1 MNLIIN
7 TFLPQFFL
15 LQFEILSFNGLTE
28 QESINQFLQNLFHDF
43 FIIGGILYIIFAIVV
58 IRQIHVMKKT
68 LITTFSPIIEIIG
81 YIHLV
86 LSVLVLLFYIVLL

>member
-1 MNLIIN
+1 MNLMIN
-7 TFLPQFFL
+7 TFL
-15 LQFEILSFNGLTE
+15 LQLETFPFNGLNDGK
-28 QESINQFLQNLFHDF
+28 SINQFLQNLFHDF

-68 LITTFSPIIEIIG
+68 LITTFSPVIEIIG
-81 YIHLV
+81 YIHLI

>member
-1 MNLIIN
+1 MNLMIN
-7 TFLPQFFL
+7 TFL
-15 LQFEILSFNGLTE
+15 LQLETFPFNDFNDGK
-28 QESINQFLQNLFHDF
+28 SINQFLQNLFHDF

-68 LITTFSPIIEIIG
+68 LITTFSPVIEIIG
-81 YIHLV
+81 YIHLI